1 MSEKIKFDKRNYRKH
16 NDKNKNLINK
26 SLKECGAGRSIVI
39 DNENE
44 IIAGNGI
51 YEQAQKLNIPTK
63 IIETDGTELVVV
75 KRTDLNTNDEKR
87 KQLAI
92 MDNSTSDSSEF
103 DLDSLQADFD
113 VVQLQDWGLDVEFE
127 SLEEQEII
135 EDEVPEEVETK
146 CKLGD
151 IWQLGNHRLMCGDS
165 TCITDVEQLMNGNKA
180 DMVFTD
186 PPYGM
191 NLDTDYSS
199 MKNNLD
205 FAKEKNFTG
214 GKKYAQDIVD
224 DFKPEMINL
233 ILSLSIKETFLW
245 GADYYAEL
253 LPNKNDGS
261 WIVWDKRANNNDD
274 IKADENS
281 DKMFGSCFELCWS
294 KQKHKR
300 DIARIK
306 WAGVFGIEKEFDHKR
321 HHPTQK
327 PTALV
332 QWFLDRYS
340 KENWK
345 ILDLFGGSG
354 STLIACEQLDRKCYM
369 MELDPHY
376 CDVILQRYIKFKSSD
391 EDVFLLKAGNKIPY
405 SEARQAM

>member
-1 MSEKIKFDKRNYRKH
+1 MQIKDLKQDKRNYRKH
-16 NDKNKNLINK
+16 NQQNLDLIKK
-26 SLKECGAGRSIVI
+26 SVSEVGLGRSVVI

-44 IIAGNGI
+44 IVCGNGLVSTLDKNTPI
-51 YEQAQKLNIPTK
+51 KL
-63 IIETDGTELVVV
+63 IETDGSELVVV
-75 KRTDLNTNDEKR
+75 KRTDLKTDDEKR

-113 VVQLQDWGLDVEFE
+113 VEQLQDWGLDVEFE

-151 IWQLGNHRLMCGDS
+151 IWQLGNNRLMCGDS
-165 TCITDVEQLMNGNKA
+165 TSITDVEKLMNGEKA

-191 NLDTDYSS
+191 NLDTDYSKMNGS
-199 MKNNLD
+199 QKNIEFKRQN
-205 FAKEKNFTG
+205 NVVG
-214 GKKYAQDIVD
+214 SKKYEQGKID
-224 DFKPEMINL
+224 DFTPEMLTMIFTCFDNV
-233 ILSLSIKETFLW
+233 KEIFLW
-245 GADYYAEL
+245 GADYFAEL

-261 WIVWDKRANNNDD
+261 WIVWDKRANGNDNIGQD
-274 IKADENS
+274 LSS
-281 DKMFGSCFELCWS
+281 DKIYGSCFELCWS

-306 WAGVFGIEKEFDHKR
+306 WAGVFGTEKEFDHKR

-340 KENWK
+340 KENQS
-345 ILDLFGGSG
+345 IVDLFGGSG
-354 STLIACEQLDRKCYM
+354 STLIACEQLNRKCYM
-369 MELDPHY
+369 MELDPKY
-376 CDVILQRYIKFKSSD
+376 CDVILQRWENLTGKKA
-391 EDVFLLKAGNKIPY
+391 ELLNG
-405 SEARQAM
+405 EQ

>member
-1 MSEKIKFDKRNYRKH
+1 MQIKDLKQDKRNYRKH
-16 NDKNKNLINK
+16 NKQNLDLIKK
-26 SLKECGAGRSIVI
+26 SVSEVGLGRSVVI

-44 IIAGNGI
+44 IVCGNGLVSTLDKNTPI
-51 YEQAQKLNIPTK
+51 KV
-63 IIETDGTELVVV
+63 IETDGTELVVV

-113 VVQLQDWGLDVEFE
+113 VEQLQDWGLDLEFE
-127 SLEEQEII
+127 AVDEEKEII
-135 EDEVPEEVETK
+135 EDKVPEEVETK

-165 TCITDVEQLMNGNKA
+165 SSIADVEKLMNGEKA

-199 MKNNLD
+199 MKNNSD
-205 FAKEKNFTG
+205 IAKEKNFTG
-214 GKKYAQDIVD
+214 GKKYEQGKVD
-224 DFKPEMINL
+224 DFNPEMIDL
-233 ILSLSIKETFLW
+233 IFSLNIKEVFLW
-245 GADYYAEL
+245 GADYYSEYL
-253 LPNKNDGS
+253 KNKNGGS

-281 DKMFGSCFELCWS
+281 DKIYGSCFELCWS

-306 WAGVFGIEKEFDHKR
+306 WAGVFGTEKEFDHKR

-354 STLIACEQLDRKCYM
+354 STLIACEQLNRKCYM
-369 MELDPHY
+369 MELDPKY

-405 SEARQAM
+405 SEAHF